1 MLPSDDETT
10 LDSIYTHD
18 AGIATSKGIIICNMG
33 KKARK
38 NEPKALKNFLF
49 HNNISVV
56 GEIKYPGIIEGGDII
71 WINKRTIA
79 VGEGYR
85 TNKEGIQ
92 QLKDILGNEID
103 DIIPV
108 PLPHW
113 LGPKSCL
120 HLMSNVSPI
129 DHNLF
134 LIYPRLLPTRFIE
147 FLKSLNIK
155 LINVPDEEYES
166 MACNVLSL
174 APKKCI
180 MMSGNPTTQTLL
192 ESNNVEVST
201 YDGSEISLKGAGG
214 PTCLTRPIYRQR

>member
-1 MLPSDDETT
+1 M
-10 LDSIYTHD
+10 
-18 AGIATSKGIIICNMG
+18 GIAAI
-33 KKARK
+33 
-38 NEPKALKNFLF
+38 ALVEASG
-49 HNNISVV
+49 NNISVV

-92 QLKDILGNEID
+92 QLKDILGKEID
-103 DIIPV
+103 EIIPV

-134 LIYPRLLPTRFIE
+134 LIY
-147 FLKSLNIK
+147 N
-155 LINVPDEEYES
+155 
-166 MACNVLSL
+166 
-174 APKKCI
+174 
-180 MMSGNPTTQTLL
+180 
-192 ESNNVEVST
+192 
-201 YDGSEISLKGAGG
+201 SLKKI
-214 PTCLTRPIYRQR
+214 LLLLNQKYLY